1 MALPFALAPA
11 NYFVKSIEAQ
21 AGYKTLTRYGCI
33 KPRYPEGQGR
43 LNQR

>member
-1 MALPFALAPA
+1 MALPFAQALA

-21 AGYKTLTRYGCI
+21 AEYRTLIRYGCI
-33 KPRYPEGQGR
+33 KPRCPEVQGR

>member
-1 MALPFALAPA
+1 MALPFALALA

-21 AGYKTLTRYGCI
+21 AGYRTLTRYGCK
-33 KPRYPEGQGR
+33 KPRCPKVQGR

>member
-1 MALPFALAPA
+1 MALPFAQALA

-21 AGYKTLTRYGCI
+21 AGYRMLTRYGYI
-33 KPRYPEGQGR
+33 KPRCPKVQDR

>member
-1 MALPFALAPA
+1 MALPFALDLA

-21 AGYKTLTRYGCI
+21 AVYRTLTRYGC
-33 KPRYPEGQGR
+33 KAPHCPEVQGR

>member
-1 MALPFALAPA
+1 MALPFALALA

-21 AGYKTLTRYGCI
+21 AGYRTLTRYGY
-33 KPRYPEGQGR
+33 KAQRYPEVQGR

>member
-1 MALPFALAPA
+1 MASPFALALA

-21 AGYKTLTRYGCI
+21 AEYKKLTRYGC
-33 KPRYPEGQGR
+33 KAPRFPEVLGR